1 VDPVF
6 QAFFAPRG
14 VVVVGVS
21 HDPAKLG
28 YGLARNLV
36 ASGYP
41 GAIHFVNPKGGTLMD
56 RPVSPTIPSVP
67 DPVDLAVLATPAAAT
82 VDALRACHA
91 RGIRAVI
98 VASGGFK
105 EVGPEG
111 AALEAELTRVA
122 AELGVRVI
130 GPNCIGFLDSH
141 VPIDTTFLQPPAP
154 RPGEIAFVSH
164 SGAVCGA
171 VVDYANGRDF
181 GFSRMVSV
189 GNQADLTET
198 DLLPAAEE
206 DPHTKVIALY
216 LETVAA
222 GSRFVEVAAQVS
234 RSVPIVALKVGRSP
248 AGQRAAAS
256 HTGALAGAESAWD
269 AAFRR
274 AGVQRADGL
283 EEMFDWARALAW
295 CPLPRGRAMAVV
307 TNAGGPGVIATDA
320 LERLGLELA
329 SLTDA
334 TKAALRAILPPA
346 ASVANP
352 VDMLAAASP
361 QTYAEALRLLVAD
374 PGVHGVIV
382 LSPPPPLYTPEA
394 IAEAVIPVA
403 KAAGKPVVVGLL
415 GAHLV
420 NKGAALLAEAR
431 VPDYRFPE
439 QAASALAALV
449 RRAEWLAQVPEE
461 RGTMAKSRSEAAWEI
476 IGRALEG
483 GGGWLAA
490 ENTTRLLEAYGIRTP
505 RLQAAGSAA
514 QAAELA
520 RLMGF
525 PVVMK
530 VASPDITHKSDV
542 GGVVLDLRDT
552 DAVRDAFER
561 VTRSAK
567 TARPDAK
574 VLGVHIQPMLPKG
587 QEVIV
592 GALRDPQFGPQ
603 VMFGSGGVEV
613 EGLKD
618 VAFALAP
625 VPRTEAEEMIEKTWA
640 GRKLRGFRDLPP
652 ADRKAVIDTMLRFSQ
667 LVADFPEIAEAE
679 INPLRALAE
688 GQGAVA
694 LDARIRV
701 AKGAR

>member
-1 VDPVF
+1 MTDPVF

-21 HDPAKLG
+21 QDPAKLG

-41 GAIHFVNPKGGTLMD
+41 GAIHFVNPKGGTLLG
-56 RPVSPTIPSVP
+56 RAVSPNIPSVP

-122 AELGVRVI
+122 RELGVRVV
-130 GPNCIGFLDSH
+130 GPNCIGLLDTH

-164 SGAVCGA
+164 SGAVAGV
-171 VVDYANGRDF
+171 VVDYANGRHF
-181 GFSRMVSV
+181 GFSRMVSL

-198 DLLPAAEE
+198 DLLVPAAE
-206 DPHTKVIALY
+206 DPHAKVVTLY
-216 LETVAA
+216 LETVAN
-222 GSRFVEVAAQVS
+222 GPRFVEVAARVS
-234 RSVPIVALKVGRSP
+234 RQVPVLALKVGRSP

-283 EEMFDWARALAW
+283 EEMFDWAKALAW
-295 CPLPRGRAMAVV
+295 CPLPKGRAMAVV
-307 TNAGGPGVIATDA
+307 TNAGGPGVIATDT
-320 LERLGLELA
+320 LERCGLELA
-329 SLTDA
+329 SLADD
-334 TKAALRAILPPA
+334 TKAKLRAILPPA

-361 QTYAEALRLLVAD
+361 ETYASALGILLDD

-403 KAAGKPVVVGLL
+403 RGATKPVVVGLL

-420 NKGAALLAEAR
+420 SKGAALLAEAR

-449 RRAEWLAQVPEE
+449 RRAEWLGQLEQEATVKA
-461 RGTMAKSRSEAAWEI
+461 RTRSEAAWAI
-476 IGRALEG
+476 IERALESG
-483 GGGWLAA
+483 AGWLPPEDVTA
-490 ENTTRLLEAYGIRTP
+490 LLETYGVRVP

-520 RLMGF
+520 RVMGF

-530 VASPDITHKSDV
+530 IASPDIVHKSDV
-542 GGVVLDLRDT
+542 GGVVLDLRGT
-552 DAVRDAFER
+552 DAVKTAFEAM
-561 VTRSAK
+561 TKSAK
-567 TARPDAK
+567 AAHPDARI
-574 VLGVHIQPMLPKG
+574 LGVHLQPMLAKG
-587 QEVIV
+587 QEVIA
-592 GALRDPQFGPQ
+592 GAVRDPQFGAQ

-618 VAFALAP
+618 VAFGLAP
-625 VPRTEAEEMIEKTWA
+625 LPRAEAEEMLEKTWA
-640 GRKLRGFRDLPP
+640 GRKLKGFRDLPP
-652 ADRKAVIDTMLRFSQ
+652 ADRTH
-667 LVADFPEIAEAE
+667 
-679 INPLRALAE
+679 
-688 GQGAVA
+688 GT
-694 LDARIRV
+694 
-701 AKGAR
+701 

>member
-1 VDPVF
+1 MDPVF
-6 QAFFAPRG
+6 KAFFAPRG
-14 VVVVGVS
+14 VAVVGVS
-21 HDPAKLG
+21 QDPAKLG

-41 GAIHFVNPKGGTLMD
+41 GAIHFVNPRGGTLFD
-56 RPVSPTIPSVP
+56 HPVSKDIPSVP

-98 VASGGFK
+98 VPSGGFK

-111 AALEAELTRVA
+111 AALEAELARVA
-122 AELGVRVI
+122 QELGVRVI
-130 GPNCIGFLDSH
+130 GPNCIGLLDTH

-154 RPGEIAFVSH
+154 KQGEIAFVSH
-164 SGAVCGA
+164 SGAVCGV
-171 VVDYANGRDF
+171 VVDYANGRHF
-181 GFSRMVSV
+181 GFSRMVSL
-189 GNQADLTET
+189 GNQADLKET
-198 DLLPAAEE
+198 DLLVPAAD
-206 DPHTKVIALY
+206 DPHAHVVTLY
-216 LETVAA
+216 LETVSD
-222 GSRFVEVAAQVS
+222 GPRFVEVAGEVS
-234 RSVPIVALKVGRSP
+234 RKTPIVALKVGRSP

-274 AGVQRADGL
+274 AGVLRADGL

-295 CPLPRGRAMAVV
+295 CPRPKGRAMAVL
-307 TNAGGPGVIATDA
+307 TNAGGPGVIATDT
-320 LERLGLELA
+320 LENHGLELA
-329 SLTDA
+329 SLADA
-334 TKAALRAILPPA
+334 TKAKLRAILPPA

-361 QTYAEALRLLVAD
+361 QTYAEALKLLLAD
-374 PGVHGVIV
+374 DHVHGVIV
-382 LSPPPPLYTPEA
+382 LSPPPPLYTPES

-403 KAAGKPVVVGLL
+403 KGATKPVVVGLL

-431 VPDYRFPE
+431 VPEYRFPE

-449 RRAEWLAQVPEE
+449 RRAEWLKKAGEE
-461 RGTMAKSRSEAAWEI
+461 GRPVRKTRSEAAWEI
-476 IGRALEG
+476 IDQALQR
-483 GGGWLAA
+483 GGGWLSP
-490 ENTTRLLEAYGIRTP
+490 EETTRLLDVYGITVP
-505 RLQAAGSAA
+505 TLQAAGDEA

-520 RLMGF
+520 RQMGF

-542 GGVVLDLRDT
+542 GGVALDLRNT
-552 DAVRDAFER
+552 DAVREAFGR
-561 VTRSAK
+561 VTRAAK

-574 VLGVHIQPMLPKG
+574 VVGVHLQPMLAKG

-592 GALRDPQFGPQ
+592 GAVRDPQFGAQ

-625 VPRTEAEEMIEKTWA
+625 VPRSEVEEMLEKTWA

-652 ADRKAVIDTMLRFSQ
+652 ADREAVIKAVRRFSE
-667 LVADFPEIAEAE
+667 LIHHVPEIAEGE
-679 INPLRALAE
+679 INPLRALPE
-688 GQGAVA
+688 GKGAVA
-694 LDARIRV
+694 LDARIRL
-701 AKGAR
+701 AKPAG